1 MPDFIAGVLSR
12 ENEITRLIKLLSDSK
27 LDFIVVGGYA
37 VSVHK
42 KRFSM
47 DLDIVVKEIDAG
59 KFESLLEKEGYADGY
74 SKGISTVYGEKFK
87 RLEKKIGTSTQTP
100 KASGDMT
107 VSVDLL
113 INGVVSRLTNG
124 SWSYE
129 LLLENSVKSTLQGA
143 EFLTPVKELLVAM
156 KMHSG
161 RFSDVRDIVA
171 LYENT
176 DQTAILK
183 YAKRGDIKKL
193 KAALRKEIKFM
204 ESPNFK
210 DSFKGVFG
218 FHVYREQDIQS
229 AVKGLRMLLKKL
241 VANDSGH

>member
-1 MPDFIAGVLSR
+1 MSDFIAGVLSR
-12 ENEITRLIKLLSDSK
+12 ENEIIRLIRLLSDSK
-27 LDFIVVGGYA
+27 LGFIVVGGYA

-42 KRFSM
+42 KRFSI
-47 DLDIVVKEIDAG
+47 DLDVVIKEADAG
-59 KFESLLEKEGYADGY
+59 KFEELLEKEGYIHGH
-74 SKGISTVYGEKFK
+74 SGEISTMYGEKFK
-87 RLEKKIGTSTQTP
+87 RLEKKTD
-100 KASGDMT
+100 KLT

-129 LLLENSVKSTLQGA
+129 LVLENSTKSTLQGA
-143 EFLTPVKELLVAM
+143 EFLIPVKELLIAM

-176 DQTAILK
+176 NQDVILK
-183 YAKRGDIKKL
+183 YANRGDNKKL
-193 KAALRKEIKFM
+193 KAALQKEIKFM
-204 ESPNFK
+204 KSPNFK

-218 FHVYREQDIQS
+218 FHVYREQDIES
-229 AVKGLRMLLKKL
+229 AVKGLRALLKKL
-241 VANDSGH
+241 VL

>member
-1 MPDFIAGVLSR
+1 MSDFIAGVLSR
-12 ENEITRLIKLLSDSK
+12 ENEIIRLIKLLSDNK

-42 KRFSM
+42 KRFSV
-47 DLDIVVKEIDAG
+47 DLDIVVKEIDVS
-59 KFESLLEKEGYADGY
+59 KFESVLEKEGYISGY
-74 SKGISTVYGEKFK
+74 SKEISTVYGEKFK
-87 RLEKKIGTSTQTP
+87 RIEKKIG
-100 KASGDMT
+100 GLT

-113 INGVVSRLTNG
+113 INGVVSRSTGG

-129 LLLENSVKSTLQGA
+129 LLLENSAKSMLQGA
-143 EFLTPVKELLVAM
+143 EFLLPAKELLIAM

-176 DQTAILK
+176 DQAVILK
-183 YAKRGDIKKL
+183 HAKRGNIKKL
-193 KAALRKEIKFM
+193 KGALQKEIKFM

-218 FHVYREQDIQS
+218 FHVYKEQDIES
-229 AVKGLRMLLKKL
+229 AMKGLRAMLKKF
-241 VANDSGH
+241 

>member
-1 MPDFIAGVLSR
+1 MSDFIAGVLSR
-12 ENEITRLIKLLSDSK
+12 ENEIIRLIRLLSDSK

-42 KRFSM
+42 KRFSI
-47 DLDIVVKEIDAG
+47 DLDIVIKEADVS
-59 KFESLLEKEGYADGY
+59 KFESLLEKEGYASGY
-74 SKGISTVYGEKFK
+74 SKEISTVYGEKFK
-87 RLEKKIGTSTQTP
+87 RLEKKTGKLTI
-100 KASGDMT
+100 
-107 VSVDLL
+107 SVDLL

-129 LLLENSVKSTLQGA
+129 LLLENSTKGALQGA
-143 EFLTPVKELLVAM
+143 GFLAPAKELLVVM

-176 DQTAILK
+176 DQAVTLK
-183 YAKRGDIKKL
+183 YAKRGGIRKL
-193 KAALRKEIKFM
+193 KGALQKEIKFM

-218 FHVYREQDIQS
+218 FHVYKEQDIES
-229 AVKGLRMLLKKL
+229 AVKGLRAMLKKL
-241 VANDSGH
+241 